1 MTAAGQLAYELQQS
15 TNGGA
20 WTAIKL
26 PKATATSVVRQLTPG
41 TSTYGF
47 RVRARDRAGNW
58 SGWAQGESFTVSAYQ
73 ETAPEIAYT
82 GTWTTQA
89 VSSAYGGAMKHASA
103 AGSSATFTFTGR
115 SVSWVGTKASN
126 RGKVE
131 VWLDGSLVATVDLYS
146 ARQRRPQGGL
156 RCLVR
161 VHGDHSN
168 QARATSCSS
177 RTFRVTLLPPVA
189 GAHQQT

>member
-1 MTAAGQLAYELQQS
+1 MTVDATLPVAKAPVEAPAPDAQLASATVPGTIPIRLAWSGTDNMTAAGQLAYELQQS

-26 PKATATSVVRQLTPG
+26 PKATATSVVRQLAPG

-82 GTWTTQA
+82 GTWTTQ
-89 VSSAYGGAMKHASA
+89 
-103 AGSSATFTFTGR
+103 GR
-115 SVSWVGTKASN
+115 
-126 RGKVE
+126 R
-131 VWLDGSLVATVDLYS
+131 
-146 ARQRRPQGGL
+146 
-156 RCLVR
+156 
-161 VHGDHSN
+161 
-168 QARATSCSS
+168 
-177 RTFRVTLLPPVA
+177 
-189 GAHQQT
+189 